1 MWKIQLT
8 ITVNF
13 TSSEDNDED
22 NNVHVMH
29 SKSDN
34 IDIMINDE
42 ADEFIELFKSLL
54 KRYQNNLEIQMKG
67 NEFVLIMLIYCII
80 NVIKYI

>member
-13 TSSEDNDED
+13 TFSKDNDED
-22 NNVHVMH
+22 NNEEHLMR

-42 ADEFIELFKSLL
+42 TGEFIELFKSLL
-54 KRYQNNLEIQMKG
+54 KRCHNNLEK
-67 NEFVLIMLIYCII
+67 
-80 NVIKYI
+80 

>member
-13 TSSEDNDED
+13 TSSKNKDED
-22 NNVHVMH
+22 NNEEHVMH
-29 SKSDN
+29 LKSDN

-42 ADEFIELFKSLL
+42 ADEFIELFK
-54 KRYQNNLEIQMKG
+54 
-67 NEFVLIMLIYCII
+67 
-80 NVIKYI
+80 

>member
-13 TSSEDNDED
+13 TFSKDNDED
-22 NNVHVMH
+22 NNEEHLMH

-42 ADEFIELFKSLL
+42 TGEFIELFKSLL
-54 KRYQNNLEIQMKG
+54 TT
-67 NEFVLIMLIYCII
+67 II
-80 NVIKYI
+80 

>member
-13 TSSEDNDED
+13 TFSKDNDED
-22 NNVHVMH
+22 NNEEHLMH

-42 ADEFIELFKSLL
+42 TGEFIELFKSLL
-54 KRYQNNLEIQMKG
+54 KRYHNNLEK
-67 NEFVLIMLIYCII
+67 
-80 NVIKYI
+80 

>member
-13 TSSEDNDED
+13 IFSKDNDED
-22 NNVHVMH
+22 NNEEHVMH

-34 IDIMINDE
+34 IDIIINDE
-42 ADEFIELFKSLL
+42 TDEFIELFKSLL
-54 KRYQNNLEIQMKG
+54 KRYHNNLEK
-67 NEFVLIMLIYCII
+67 
-80 NVIKYI
+80 